1 MQIKNL
7 KMGDL
12 VHIPSE
18 VYRFKKAA
26 LQLDFFSAIKKT
38 EVPMVGLFREY
49 LDNGQCLVTFNDG
62 DWTLPTR
69 HVYQMKG
76 EERCSS

>member
-1 MQIKNL
+1 MQNNNL
-7 KMGDL
+7 KTGDL

-18 VYRFKKAA
+18 VYRFKKAS

-38 EVPMVGLFREY
+38 EVPMVGLFRNY
-49 LDNGQCLVTFNDG
+49 LDNGQCIVTFNDG

-69 HVYQMKG
+69 FVYRMQG
-76 EERCSS
+76 EKCA